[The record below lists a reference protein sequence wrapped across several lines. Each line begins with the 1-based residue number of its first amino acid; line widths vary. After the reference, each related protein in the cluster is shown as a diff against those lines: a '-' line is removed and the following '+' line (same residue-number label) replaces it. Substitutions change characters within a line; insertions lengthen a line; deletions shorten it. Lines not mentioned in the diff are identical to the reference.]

1 MTFLGTCQRG
11 YDAAMVSKDLTL
23 NPIQRVERVR
33 DILGDDVDDMCLF
46 EYLRSHGGLDTLY
59 RVVGEARVSVAR
71 QNVIHWVINS
81 PKASHRKRK
90 RDA

>member
-11 YDAAMVSKDLTL
+11 YAAAMVSKDLNL

-33 DILGDDVDDMCLF
+33 DILGDDIDDMFVF
-46 EYLRSHGGLDTLY
+46 EYLRSHGAIDTLY
-59 RVVGEARVSVAR
+59 RVVGEARVSAAR

-81 PKASHRKRK
+81 PVSSPRKRK
-90 RDA
+90 RDT